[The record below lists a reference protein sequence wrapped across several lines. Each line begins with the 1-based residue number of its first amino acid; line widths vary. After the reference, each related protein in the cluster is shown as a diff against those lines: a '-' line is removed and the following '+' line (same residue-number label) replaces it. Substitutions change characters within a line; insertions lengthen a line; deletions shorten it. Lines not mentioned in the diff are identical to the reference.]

1 MPPIVAIPVIA
12 RLPVPASIVTAV
24 PTCIPPFAVTI
35 PANAALPPVVIVAPV
50 LTLTVLRKVEIP
62 VTYTLL
68 DVVTPVILTP

>member
-1 MPPIVAIPVIA
+1 MVAIPVIA
-12 RLPVPASIVTAV
+12 KLPVPASIVTAV
-24 PTCIPPFAVTI
+24 PTLIPPFAVTI
-35 PANAALPPVVIVAPV
+35 PANAALPAVVIVAPV